1 MATRESTTDYGF
13 ILETGSPFDEV
24 RALTIEALAREG
36 FGVLSEIDVQDTLM
50 RKLGRDVRRYV
61 ILGACRP
68 DLAFQGLT
76 LERSLGLLL
85 PCNVAV
91 WEEPGNGGTVGIQ
104 RPDTIVRLAGNTAL
118 EPMARE
124 AAERLRRVLETVRD
138 GTRPRGQAETPT
150 LH

>member
-1 MATRESTTDYGF
+1 MAPRDSTNPYGY

-24 RALTIEALAREG
+24 RALTIEALSREG
-36 FGVLSEIDVQDTLM
+36 FGVLSQIDVQEALL

-68 DLAFQGLT
+68 DLAFQGISI
-76 LERSLGLLL
+76 ERPLGLLL

-104 RPDTIVRLAGNTAL
+104 RPETIVRLTGNSAL
-118 EPMARE
+118 DGLARE
-124 AAERLRRVLETVRD
+124 ADERLRRVLDTIRE
-138 GTRPRGQAETPT
+138 GTRPRGAVEPPV